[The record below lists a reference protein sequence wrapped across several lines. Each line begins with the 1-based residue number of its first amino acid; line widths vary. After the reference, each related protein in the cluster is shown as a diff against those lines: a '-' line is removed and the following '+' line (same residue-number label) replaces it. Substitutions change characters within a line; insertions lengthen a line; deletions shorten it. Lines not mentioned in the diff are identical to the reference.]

1 MSASAAHALGD
12 RAVPVAR
19 EAAIPWYIAWPVV
32 AVTSAIIG
40 MHWDIS
46 WHRTIGRDTFWTP
59 AHFAIYI
66 CGVIA
71 GIVCGGVILQ
81 RTFSSAAPDR
91 AASVRIW
98 GFRGPLGAFIAAWGG
113 IMMLTSA
120 PFDDWWHNAYG
131 LDVKVLSPPHVMLIL
146 GILCIQMGSLI
157 LLLGRMN
164 RATGKLRERLNLLF
178 LYVGGVI
185 LNALMVMS
193 VEYLFRPFM
202 HSAIFYRAAALSTA
216 FVLAA
221 VARSSGHR
229 WAATIVASIYSAI
242 QLIMLW
248 VLPLFSGEPKL
259 GPVYRQVTS
268 FVPMEFPVLLII
280 PALLLDVLW
289 TRTRTWAR
297 WKVAILSGM
306 TLFASLIAAQWPFAN
321 FLNSPA
327 ARNAFFGALYFDYM
341 TPVTSRYAR
350 YMYIDFEKTAAD
362 FWSGMAIAVVCAIAM
377 SWLGLAC
384 GDAMRKVR
392 R

>member
-1 MSASAAHALGD
+1 
-12 RAVPVAR
+12 
-19 EAAIPWYIAWPVV
+19 
-32 AVTSAIIG
+32 

-46 WHRTIGRDTFWTP
+46 WHRTIGRDTFFTP

-81 RTFSSAAPDR
+81 RTFSRNAPDR
-91 AASVRIW
+91 AASVKIW

-113 IMMLTSA
+113 IMMLASA

-131 LDVKVLSPPHVMLIL
+131 LDVKVLSPPHVMLIF

-164 RATGKLRERLNLLF
+164 RAEARLRTRFQLLF

-202 HSAIFYRAAALSTA
+202 HSAIFYRATVLASA

-229 WAATIVASIYSAI
+229 WAATIVAAVYSAI
-242 QLIMLW
+242 QLLMLW
-248 VLPLFSGEPKL
+248 VLPLFPGEPKL
-259 GPVYRQVTS
+259 GPVYNPVTS
-268 FVPMEFPVLLII
+268 FVPMEFPILLLMPAVLLD
-280 PALLLDVLW
+280 LLWD
-289 TRTRTWAR
+289 RTKTWAR
-297 WKVAILSGM
+297 WKLAAGSGI
-306 TLFASLIAAQWPFAN
+306 TLLGSLLAVQWPFAD
-321 FLNSPA
+321 FLNSPS
-327 ARNAFFGALYFDYM
+327 ARNWLFGAKYFDYM
-341 TPVTSRYAR
+341 TPPTSRYAR
-350 YMYIDFEKTAAD
+350 YIYVPFEKTTGE
-362 FWSGMAIAVVCAIAM
+362 FWTGMAIALACAVLM

-384 GDAMRKVR
+384 GDAMKKVR